1 MIFGCGYQTCKCVRI
16 LVTWEFDFL
25 HCQVVSQVN
34 NYFFIFFFLSNS
46 YNYSII
52 CIGEFTYLLW
62 TRTKLKNLSEF
73 FFLWLKFY
81 CLKLTADNHSDYGR
95 ISIFVSVTFKNYL
108 DLSNLK
114 LLHKLLK
121 TMLIENVLQY
131 PSSCMATQ
139 LQNSWYMLYQFIFIF
154 ISNFLVYFSLYFE
167 NIFFKLEIIWMFL
180 LNWFQNMHYDL
191 ND

>member
-1 MIFGCGYQTCKCVRI
+1 MYWWIYVFALNKTK
-16 LVTWEFDFL
+16 E
-25 HCQVVSQVN
+25 
-34 NYFFIFFFLSNS
+34 
-46 YNYSII
+46 SIGI
-52 CIGEFTYLLW
+52 
-62 TRTKLKNLSEF
+62 

-81 CLKLTADNHSDYGR
+81 CLNLTADNHSDYGR
-95 ISIFVSVTFKNYL
+95 ISIFVSVTFKNYF
-108 DLSNLK
+108 SNLK